1 MSENNSYTKVSH
13 TSWSSRIGKSF
24 QGIGLGLVLIAT
36 ATGLLYWNEGRAVR
50 TGDAIGEAQRI
61 TVSMPSATTV
71 DPAFN
76 GKLVHVSGRATTTDV
91 VADPLFTVQANA
103 ISVERKVQYYQWTEN
118 SKSETRQKLGG
129 SEETVTTYSYEQKWV
144 DKPVDSQNF
153 HQPAGHRNT
162 IKFQAENARWYA
174 PQVQLGAYRLPEF
187 LVHSMGGAVPLD
199 TGLGEQER
207 KSLQKQLIPDSST
220 FNSNQTDGVSTAVPP
235 GQAPMVHVQGNTLYL
250 GRNMHQPRI
259 GDVKVMFFSVPQ
271 AEVSIIAR
279 VIGNTFEPFL
289 ATNGST
295 FSRLSMGTLSM
306 DNMFQHA
313 KDANTTITWLVR
325 GVSILLAIGGFK
337 ALLGPLQVLASVI
350 PPLGSVVG
358 AGAGLVSA
366 LLGVAWSLVIIA
378 IAWLRFRPILS
389 IGLLAVA
396 LALLALLFF
405 KGKKTKTA

>member
-1 MSENNSYTKVSH
+1 MSANNTYTKVSH
-13 TSWSSRIGKSF
+13 TNWSSRIGKSF
-24 QGIGLGLVLIAT
+24 QGIGLGLVLIVVAT
-36 ATGLLYWNEGRAVR
+36 VLLYWNEGRAVR
-50 TGDAIGEAQRI
+50 TGDVIGEAQRS
-61 TVSMPSATTV
+61 TVPMPSPATV

-76 GKLVHVSGRATTTDV
+76 GKLVHVTGRATTTDV
-91 VADPLFTVQANA
+91 VADPLFAVQANA
-103 ISVERKVQYYQWTEN
+103 ISVERKVQYYQWVEN

-129 SEETVTTYSYEQKWV
+129 GEETVTTYSYEQKWV

-153 HQPAGHRNT
+153 HQPTDHRNT

-207 KSLQKQLIPDSST
+207 KSLQKQLLGSAAFD
-220 FNSNQTDGVSTAVPP
+220 FNHTDGVSTAVVP
-235 GQAPMVHVQGNTLYL
+235 GQTPMVHVQGNTLYL

-259 GDVKVMFFSVPQ
+259 GDVKVVFFTVPQ
-271 AEVSIIAR
+271 AEVSIIAQ
-279 VIGNTFEPFL
+279 VNGNTFEPFL
-289 ATNGST
+289 AANGNT
-295 FSRLSMGTLSM
+295 FSQLSMGTLGM

-313 KDANTTITWLVR
+313 KDANTTLTWLVR
-325 GVSILLAIGGFK
+325 GVSILLVIGGFK
-337 ALLGPLQVLASVI
+337 ALFGPLQVLASVI
-350 PPLGSVVG
+350 PLLGSIVG

-378 IAWLRFRPILS
+378 LAWLRFRPILG
-389 IGLLAVA
+389 IGLLVVA
-396 LALLALLFF
+396 LTLLALLFF